1 MRQACRRLRQRL
13 GRLGRLETWEG
24 EGPAAAEEDQLCR
37 PQPLEQSEV
46 GEDRMAAEE
55 EAEVVDTIPV

>member
-24 EGPAAAEEDQLCR
+24 EGPAAEAADQLCR

-46 GEDRMAAEE
+46 REDRMEAEE
-55 EAEVVDTIPV
+55 EAEVVDTMPV